1 MGTCIAALFAA
12 AFTVRWTLPMGYNL
26 LQLNYSTLPQIP
38 FSTLEWSHSLGAAVL
53 MMNLRDEVGAPT
65 VLRQRSARK
74 RAARTGALG
83 GALLGEMLGGVA
95 SASVPGS
102 VRLRPF
108 HEW

>member
-1 MGTCIAALFAA
+1 MLHFLPQLSRFDGLY
-12 AFTVRWTLPMGYNL
+12 RWATIFFF

-83 GALLGEMLGGVA
+83 GALSGEMLGGVA